1 MKHADLIHVAQI
13 SPPTTG
19 NNIQI
24 IEKLPGHKV
33 TLTFT
38 GLKPR
43 EEYKLNLFTVI
54 NGKKIHQ
61 DTENIVARDVIEK
74 PSPPASLSINKE
86 DKELTLISFDT
97 EAEMVSFNNVGYNDS
112 D

>member
-1 MKHADLIHVAQI
+1 MHVAQI
-13 SPPTTG
+13 SPPTRG

-24 IEKLPGHKV
+24 LQKLPGHKV
-33 TLTFT
+33 TVAFT

-43 EEYKLNLFTVI
+43 EEYKINLFTVI
-54 NGKKIHQ
+54 NGKKIHME
-61 DTENIVARDVIEK
+61 TENIVAREVLER
-74 PSPPASLSINKE
+74 PSPPASPSINKE

-97 EAEMVSFNNVGYNDS
+97 KADKVSFNNIGYNDS